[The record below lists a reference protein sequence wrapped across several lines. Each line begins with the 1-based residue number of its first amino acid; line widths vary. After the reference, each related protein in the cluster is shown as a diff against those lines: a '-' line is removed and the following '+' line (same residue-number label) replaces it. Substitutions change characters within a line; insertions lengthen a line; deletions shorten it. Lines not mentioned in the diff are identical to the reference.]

1 MRAALKVVWV
11 VGFGVVGCAA
21 SGGGDTRDRDG
32 GGGVRDSGVG
42 DTGVVDAAPTP
53 DTSVARPDVG
63 PGADGGPTPGFCAPG
78 AELVYLID
86 RNQRLVRF
94 DPRDLSFTDVGAI
107 GCASSGTRPFSMSVD
122 HDARAWVLFS
132 DYQIRRV
139 STTDG
144 RCEGDTVSLAAPFE
158 QYGMG
163 FTATGTDEVL
173 YVSGGTFIDL
183 LEGSPSRPAQLG
195 RYVPGTGATST
206 IGPLANWPELSGNAD
221 GELFAFY
228 PPGPFDA
235 PARVV
240 EVDPATATERRAF
253 ELTDMV
259 GDFDR
264 SYAFAY
270 WGGRLWVFIKP
281 SAQTGSEVWRF
292 DLPPEGDGS
301 ITKVVDDARITVVGA
316 GVSICA
322 PVDLI

>member
-1 MRAALKVVWV
+1 MREAWWV
-11 VGFGVVGCAA
+11 LLVVGCAA
-21 SGGGDTRDRDG
+21 NGDGRSRDAG
-32 GGGVRDSGVG
+32 AVVVDSGAL
-42 DTGVVDAAPTP
+42 DTGTSADANVP
-53 DTSVARPDVG
+53 RPDVG
-63 PGADGGPTPGFCAPG
+63 PETDGGPAPSFCAAG
-78 AELVYLID
+78 AELVYVID

-122 HDARAWVLFS
+122 RDARAWVLFS

-139 STTDG
+139 STADG
-144 RCEGDTVSLAAPFE
+144 SCESDTLSLAAPFE

-163 FTATGTDEVL
+163 FTASGDDEVL

-195 RYVPGTGATST
+195 RYVPATGATT
-206 IGPLANWPELSGNAD
+206 MVGPLANWPELSGNAD

-235 PARVV
+235 PARIV

-301 ITKVVDDARITVVGA
+301 ITKVVEDARLTVVGA

>member
-1 MRAALKVVWV
+1 MRHLGRSVWSVWV
-11 VGFGVVGCAA
+11 VWISTACAA
-21 SGGGDTRDRDG
+21 NGGSGGRTGTDA
-32 GGGVRDSGVG
+32 GGGVDAASTDAALVDAGQPGR
-42 DTGVVDAAPTP
+42 DTGPPTDA
-53 DTSVARPDVG
+53 G
-63 PGADGGPTPGFCAPG
+63 PEPRFCAAG
-78 AELVYLID
+78 AELVYLTD

-94 DPRDLSFTDVGAI
+94 DPRDLSFTDVGPIA
-107 GCASSGTRPFSMSVD
+107 CASSTTRPFSMSVD
-122 HDARAWVLFS
+122 HDANAWVLFN
-132 DYQIRRV
+132 DYRIRLVDTR
-139 STTDG
+139 DG
-144 RCEGDTVSLAAPFE
+144 SCGAAEIQLDEPFE

-163 FTATGTDEVL
+163 FTASGDDEVL

-195 RYVPGTGATST
+195 RVDPTTRTATDV
-206 IGPLANWPELSGNAD
+206 GPLANWPELSGNAD

-228 PPGPFDA
+228 PPGPFSA
-235 PARVV
+235 PARIV
-240 EVDPATATERRAF
+240 ELDPTTASERRSF
-253 ELTDMV
+253 ELTDMT

-281 SAQTGSEVWRF
+281 SDQTGSEVWRF

-301 ITKVVDDARITVVGA
+301 ITRVVEDARITVVGA

>member
-1 MRAALKVVWV
+1 MRAAWAV
-11 VGFGVVGCAA
+11 VGLVGSWVVGCAA

-42 DTGVVDAAPTP
+42 DTGVVDASVTQ

-63 PGADGGPTPGFCAPG
+63 PGTDGGPTPGFCAPG

-144 RCEGDTVSLAAPFE
+144 SCEGDTVSLAAPFE

-281 SAQTGSEVWRF
+281 SAQPGSEVWRF

-301 ITKVVDDARITVVGA
+301 ITKVVADARITVVGA